1 MKNYFLSKIV
11 FSLVL
16 MGIMQRDLARFEN
29 AEKPV
34 NKQIGLRL
42 VISDLP

>member
-1 MKNYFLSKIV
+1 MKNYFLSKSV

-16 MGIMQRDLARFEN
+16 MGVMERDLARFEN

-34 NKQIGLRL
+34 KKHIGLRL
-42 VISDLP
+42 VICDPP